1 MKIYEYV
8 GNTSFFF
15 NTGHWYTYDECNMYR
30 KREPNKWRQI
40 DTDPTVAY
48 TIELESCN
56 AVITAESVRIEPDWK
71 GFPPILTLEEMQR
84 VTKCMEM
91 LREVG
96 E

>member
-40 DTDPTVAY
+40 NSDPTVAHR
-48 TIELESCN
+48 IDLDSCT
-56 AVITAESVRIEPDWK
+56 AVITAQSCYFRDAAAPV
-71 GFPPILTLEEMQR
+71 LTLEEMQQ

-91 LREVG
+91 LKEAIG
-96 E
+96 